1 MAAGRPWDMDSRIQA
16 AIAWLI
22 TGDSE
27 EAGRLCNIPGRT
39 IRDWMKLPWW
49 EEILAEARTIKQKE
63 LDALWT
69 GLIHKSTTALRERLD
84 QGDAILTKS
93 GEIKYL
99 PVKAK
104 DLAIITSIAVDK
116 RALLR
121 NQPTSRVEKI
131 TIEEKL
137 DRIGN
142 KLVELDKEDTDSEE
156 SSVH

>member
-1 MAAGRPWDMDSRIQA
+1 MAGNSWDLDARIQA

-22 TGDSE
+22 TGSSE
-27 EAGRLCNIPGRT
+27 EAGALCNIPART
-39 IRDWMKLPWW
+39 IRDWMGKVWW
-49 EEILAEARTIKQKE
+49 EEVLAEAKGIKQKE

-69 GLIHKSTTALRERLD
+69 GLIHKSTTELRNRLD
-84 QGDAILTKS
+84 KGDPLMTKT
-93 GEIKYL
+93 GEIKFM

-121 NQPTSRVEKI
+121 NQPTSRVERI

-137 DRIGN
+137 NRIGS
-142 KLVELDKEDTDSEE
+142 KLQEIDEAERNTTE
-156 SSVH
+156 H

>member
-1 MAAGRPWDMDSRIQA
+1 MANAWPIDDRIAA

-22 TGDSE
+22 TGNTED
-27 EAGRLCNIPGRT
+27 AGALCNIPGRT
-39 IRDWMKLPWW
+39 IRDWMQKPWW
-49 EEILAEARTIKQKE
+49 EEVLAEAKGIKQKE

-69 GLIHKSTTALRERLD
+69 GLIHKSTTELRNRLD
-84 QGDAILTKS
+84 KGDPIMTKM
-93 GEIKYL
+93 GEVKYM

-121 NQPTSRVEKI
+121 NQPTSRVERI

-137 DRIGN
+137 NRIGSR
-142 KLVELDKEDTDSEE
+142 LEELDGAEDKPAT
-156 SSVH
+156 H

>member
-1 MAAGRPWDMDSRIQA
+1 MQGKPRDMEDRLNA

-27 EAGRLCNIPGRT
+27 SAGKLCNIPGRT
-39 IRDWMKLPWW
+39 IREWQKTSWW
-49 EEILAEARTIKQKE
+49 EEILLEARTIKQKE
-63 LDALWT
+63 LDAIWT
-69 GLIHKSTTALRERLD
+69 GLIHLATSSLRERITK
-84 QGDAILTKS
+84 GDPSITKG
-93 GEIKYL
+93 GEVIYT

-116 RALLR
+116 RALMR

-137 DRIGN
+137 TRIGD
-142 KLVELDKEDTDSEE
+142 KLAELDSQDKPE

>member
-1 MAAGRPWDMDSRIQA
+1 MPAPWPMDDRIQA

-22 TGDSE
+22 TGSVD
-27 EAGRLCNIPGRT
+27 EASKLCNIPPRT
-39 IRDWMKLPWW
+39 IRDWMTKGWW
-49 EEILAEARTIKQKE
+49 EEVLSEAKTVKQKE

-69 GLIHKSTTALRERLD
+69 GLIHKSTSELRKRLD
-84 QGDAILTKS
+84 DGDPIMTKT
-93 GEIKYL
+93 GTVAFM

-104 DLAIITSIAVDK
+104 DLAVITAIAVDK

-137 DRIGN
+137 IRIGSKLEELDTAEDRI
-142 KLVELDKEDTDSEE
+142 VE
-156 SSVH
+156 H

>member
-1 MAAGRPWDMDSRIQA
+1 MAGNAWPMDARIEA

-22 TGDSE
+22 TGSTE
-27 EAGRLCNIPGRT
+27 EAGALCNIPGRT
-39 IRDWMKLPWW
+39 IRGWMSQPWW
-49 EEILAEARTIKQKE
+49 EEILAEAKGIKQKE

-69 GLIHKSTTALRERLD
+69 GLIHKSTTELRNRLD
-84 QGDAILTKS
+84 KGDPLMTKM
-93 GEIKYL
+93 GEIKYM

-121 NQPTSRVEKI
+121 NQPTSRVERI

-137 DRIGN
+137 NRIGSR
-142 KLVELDKEDTDSEE
+142 LEELDKEEPKITE
-156 SSVH
+156 H

>member
-1 MAAGRPWDMDSRIQA
+1 MKGKAWDMDARIQA

-39 IRDWMKLPWW
+39 IRDWMNLPWW
-49 EEILAEARTIKQKE
+49 EEVLAEAKTIKQKE

-69 GLIHKSTTALRERLD
+69 GLIHKSTTALRHRLD
-84 QGDAILTKS
+84 QGDAIMTKT

-121 NQPTSRVEKI
+121 NQPTSRVERI
-131 TIEEKL
+131 TVEEKL
-137 DRIGN
+137 HRIGQA
-142 KLVELDKEDTDSEE
+142 LVEMDKPEVDSSEP
-156 SSVH
+156 VH

>member
-1 MAAGRPWDMDSRIQA
+1 MANAWPIDDRIAA

-22 TGDSE
+22 TGNTED
-27 EAGRLCNIPGRT
+27 AGALCNIPGRT
-39 IRDWMKLPWW
+39 IRDWMQKPWW
-49 EEILAEARTIKQKE
+49 EEVLAEAKGIKQKE

-69 GLIHKSTTALRERLD
+69 GLIHKSTTELRNRLD
-84 QGDAILTKS
+84 KGDPIMTKM
-93 GEIKYL
+93 GEVKYM

-121 NQPTSRVEKI
+121 NQPTSRVERI

-137 DRIGN
+137 NRIGSR
-142 KLVELDKEDTDSEE
+142 LEELDEAEDKPAT
-156 SSVH
+156 H

>member
-1 MAAGRPWDMDSRIQA
+1 MQGKAWDMDSRIQA

-27 EAGRLCNIPGRT
+27 EAGKLCNIPGRT
-39 IRDWMKLPWW
+39 IRMWMNLPWW
-49 EEILAEARTIKQKE
+49 EEVLAEAKTTKQKE

-69 GLIHKSTTALRERLD
+69 GLIHKSTTALRARLD
-84 QGDAILTKS
+84 QGDAVLTKT
-93 GEIKYL
+93 GEIRYL

-121 NQPTSRVEKI
+121 NQPTSRVERI
-131 TIEEKL
+131 TVEEKL
-137 DRIGN
+137 QRIGN
-142 KLVELDKEDTDSEE
+142 KLAELDQPEEDNQEN
-156 SSVH
+156 VH

>member
-1 MAAGRPWDMDSRIQA
+1 MAGNAWPMDDRITA

-22 TGDSE
+22 TGSTE
-27 EAGRLCNIPGRT
+27 EAGTLCNIPGRT
-39 IRDWMKLPWW
+39 IRDWMTKPWW
-49 EEILAEARTIKQKE
+49 EEVLAEAKGIKQKE

-69 GLIHKSTTALRERLD
+69 GLIHKSTTELRNRLD
-84 QGDAILTKS
+84 KGDPIMTKT
-93 GEIKYL
+93 GDVKYM

-121 NQPTSRVEKI
+121 NQPTSRVERI

-137 DRIGN
+137 DRIGSR
-142 KLVELDKEDTDSEE
+142 LQELDEAETKTIQ
-156 SSVH
+156 H

>member
-1 MAAGRPWDMDSRIQA
+1 MAGNAWDMDSRIQA

-22 TGDSE
+22 TGSSE
-27 EAGRLCNIPGRT
+27 EAGVLCNIPGRT
-39 IRDWMKLPWW
+39 IREWMQKTWW
-49 EEILAEARTIKQKE
+49 EDVLAEAKGIKQKE

-69 GLIHKSTTALRERLD
+69 GLIHKSTTELRKRLD
-84 QGDAILTKS
+84 AGDPVMMKT
-93 GEIKYL
+93 GDVRFM

-121 NQPTSRVEKI
+121 NQPTSRVERI

-137 DRIGN
+137 TRIGDR
-142 KLVELDKEDTDSEE
+142 LEALDKETVEKE
-156 SSVH
+156 AQVEH